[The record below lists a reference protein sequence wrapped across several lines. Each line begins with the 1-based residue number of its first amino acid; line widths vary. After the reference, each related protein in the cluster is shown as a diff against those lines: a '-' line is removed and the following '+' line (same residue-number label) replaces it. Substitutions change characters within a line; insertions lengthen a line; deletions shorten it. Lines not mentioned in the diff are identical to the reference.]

1 MTAHLLP
8 ELVREAV
15 LITGVCPPDRLRSR
29 AALTSVHASLRISRR
44 TARRRYGRSASVAH
58 HLGVSVVKRPVKPG
72 EQVGR

>member
-8 ELVREAV
+8 ELVREAA
-15 LITGVCPPDRLRSR
+15 LITGVCPPDLRSR
-29 AALTSVHASLRISRR
+29 AALTSVHASLRIWRR